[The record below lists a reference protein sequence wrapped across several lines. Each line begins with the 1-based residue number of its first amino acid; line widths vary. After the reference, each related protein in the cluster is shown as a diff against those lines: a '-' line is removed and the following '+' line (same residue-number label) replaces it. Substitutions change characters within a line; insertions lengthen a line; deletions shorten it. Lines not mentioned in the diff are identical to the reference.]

1 MLPACGA
8 KRRCDRMTA
17 LLEVEGLRVT
27 YGGVVAVRDVSL
39 SVQPG
44 EVLAVLGANGAGKT
58 TTLLAVSGLV
68 RVRAGDVR
76 LDGRSIVGSAPEAI
90 ARQGVAHVPAGRGIF
105 PGLSV
110 ADNLRMGLY
119 GVGRDRGADG
129 SAAVE
134 QVLDTFPILRER
146 RDQPAGTM
154 SGGQQQQL
162 AIGRALV
169 QRPRLLLLDEMSMG
183 LAPSIVADLFALV
196 GELRSSGIAVVM
208 VEQFVGQA
216 LQVADRAIVLEQG
229 TVVAAGAPA
238 DLSADDIAA
247 AYLGGGGEP
256 QVAVRPPPASAREQ
270 FSVSL
275 PGADARRLE
284 RLAAAQ
290 ERPVGEVLHELLAGA
305 LAGDRAASSENAP
318 RRRRSR

>member
-8 KRRCDRMTA
+8 KRRCDGMSA

-119 GVGRDRGADG
+119 GAGRDRGADG

-256 QVAVRPPPASAREQ
+256 QVAVRPPPASARER

-290 ERPVGEVLHELLAGA
+290 ERPVGEVLDELLAGA
-305 LAGDRAASSENAP
+305 LAADRAASSENAP